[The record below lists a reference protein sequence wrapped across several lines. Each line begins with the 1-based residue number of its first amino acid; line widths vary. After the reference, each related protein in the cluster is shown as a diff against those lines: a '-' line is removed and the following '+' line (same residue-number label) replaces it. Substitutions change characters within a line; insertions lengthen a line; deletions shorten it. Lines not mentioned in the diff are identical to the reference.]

1 MQGIA
6 YFKQVFASK
15 LISKSFLTMAMYDE
29 RVAHIEPCEYGL
41 KSCPLTRS
49 LLLHI
54 TIQPSPQKWQI
65 GLVFWKSWIYK
76 YFMFR
81 LCNPCES

>member
-49 LLLHI
+49 LYHNPTFTTEMADWISLLEI
-54 TIQPSPQKWQI
+54 MDI
-65 GLVFWKSWIYK
+65 
-76 YFMFR
+76 
-81 LCNPCES
+81 